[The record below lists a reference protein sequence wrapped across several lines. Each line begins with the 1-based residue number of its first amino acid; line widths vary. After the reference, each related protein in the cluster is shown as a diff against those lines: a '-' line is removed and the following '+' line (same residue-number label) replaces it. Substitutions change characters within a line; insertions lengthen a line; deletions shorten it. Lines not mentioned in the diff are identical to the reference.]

1 MVKKPTLILLG
12 IMAVLVAFAIYLQRN
27 PTLLKA
33 DTTPTP
39 TEIPSPLAG
48 WKVDDTRL
56 IKFEDPNGQPMSLR
70 MGKDFNTWSIDQNM
84 DVPVDAGKVMQV
96 LTELQSMQ
104 PVSKLESSVDES
116 AMGIGAGSKKVTLV
130 DGSGS
135 TIEIIFGDK
144 TATGSGDYIKV
155 GNAVYIVSTYAMENV
170 YGLLTMDSMIK
181 KTETPTVPVSET
193 PQP

>member
-12 IMAVLVAFAIYLQRN
+12 IMAVLVAFAIYSQKN
-27 PTLLKA
+27 PTLLKV
-33 DTTPTP
+33 DTTPTA

-84 DVPVDAGKVMQV
+84 DVPVDAGKVVQV
-96 LTELQSMQ
+96 LTELQSLQ
-104 PVSKLESSVDES
+104 PVSKLESSGDES
-116 AMGIGAGSKKVTLV
+116 AMGIGVGSRKVTLV

-155 GNAVYIVSTYAMENV
+155 GNAIYIVNTYAMENV
-170 YGLLTMDSMIK
+170 NGLLTMDSMIK
-181 KTETPTVPVSET
+181 KTETPTLPVSET